1 MNGGKEEKHMM
12 TLNNENNDKYTQVIA
27 DTLGAKDK
35 PLFRKQY
42 LALHPSDQVD
52 VFVSLNETQRN
63 VLYSFLEPKE
73 FALVFSG
80 LYFIHQE
87 ATFKELS
94 HDYLSNML
102 NEMFTDDVVHF
113 LKRIDE
119 DKVDEILSGMNEE
132 KAENIRLI
140 LLHDLDAAGA
150 VMTNEYITTSPQASV
165 EQTLEK
171 VRREETDAEIVYY
184 TYVVDDQGV
193 LQGVISLKR
202 LITANPEDTIENVM
216 DRHIVSV
223 PSHMEQ
229 IDVSKV
235 IQKYDLLA
243 IPVVTNENV
252 LIGI

>member
-94 HDYLSNML
+94 HDYLRS
-102 NEMFTDDVVHF
+102 
-113 LKRIDE
+113 
-119 DKVDEILSGMNEE
+119 EE
-132 KAENIRLI
+132 HTSELQSRFDIVCRL
-140 LLHDLDAAGA
+140 L
-150 VMTNEYITTSPQASV
+150 
-165 EQTLEK
+165 LEK
-171 VRREETDAEIVYY
+171 
-184 TYVVDDQGV
+184 TYAQTTKKTM
-193 LQGVISLKR
+193 L
-202 LITANPEDTIENVM
+202 
-216 DRHIVSV
+216 
-223 PSHMEQ
+223 
-229 IDVSKV
+229 
-235 IQKYDLLA
+235 
-243 IPVVTNENV
+243 
-252 LIGI
+252 